1 MTAMKPARSP
11 IDRAFFA
18 LVMRGWDPAR
28 INNYEET
35 LRKRD
40 KALSGEVART
50 LASIDAKA
58 AGLLTHTSMMIAGL
72 GLIAPLVADNHVEVG
87 IVIGEMAVYLLIG
100 DRIYD
105 VIHRELI
112 IRSELYSLCIRA
124 AIAFTIVVFVM
135 LPVLYFWTEKPA

>member
-28 INNYEET
+28 IDNYEET

-100 DRIYD
+100 DRIHD

>member
-40 KALSGEVART
+40 KALSGEVAST

>member
-50 LASIDAKA
+50 LALIDAKA